1 MKVAAI
7 DIDKDA
13 IRVVELQKGMRG
25 ASVSNHFKMP
35 LVNGNLSEA
44 LKDVVKKIPEAEI
57 VVSFDS
63 RDVSFRT
70 LNLPITDIKKI
81 EKTIPFEAEDLLPF
95 PIDELIIDYQIIEK
109 GEKETTVCIVAA
121 KKEKIKTRLE
131 ALSSGGIDP
140 KVINIAPSALSA
152 IANHYL
158 KDEKGVYAVVY
169 SSVSDVDIGIFEN
182 GGLRFFRNIPLI
194 GEWEMDVCNTLY
206 IFQATG
212 RKDIERIYL
221 CGSSGKDDVLKK
233 EIAALHSIE
242 PVQIDFTKDTEIKIE
257 SEYAKALG
265 LALREAEGKG
275 FGINLRKGDLA
286 YKREGA
292 ETKKRLR
299 YTIIFG
305 GIAALLFILNL
316 SVKYYMVESKYQ
328 AVTNEIRRNF
338 NEALPDVKKII
349 NEEQQLKSAAAEAKK
364 KIRLLGGRIKGDV
377 TALDLFKEV
386 TERMPA
392 GQKVILF
399 EFSLEG
405 DKIRL
410 SGETTSFEAA
420 DKIKEGLS
428 KSNFFKEVTL
438 SDAKIGAEQNKI
450 KFRINITLHEAI

>member
-1 MKVAAI
+1 VKVAGI
-7 DIDKDA
+7 DIDKNV
-13 IRVVELQKGMRG
+13 IRVVELQKGMRTF
-25 ASVSNHFKMP
+25 SVAGSFSVP
-35 LVNGNLSEA
+35 VQNGNLPEA
-44 LKDVVKKIPEAEI
+44 LKEVSKKIADAE
-57 VVSFDS
+57 VVASFDS
-63 RDVSFRT
+63 RDISFRT

-81 EKTIPFEAEDLLPF
+81 EKTIPFEVEELLPF
-95 PIDELIIDYQIIEK
+95 PIDELIIDYQVLKK
-109 GEKETTVCIVAA
+109 GEKETTVGIVAA
-121 KKEKIKTRLE
+121 KKERIKAQIEL
-131 ALSSGGIDP
+131 LSAGGIDP
-140 KVINIAPSALSA
+140 KVINITPSALSA

-169 SSVSDVDIGIFEN
+169 HGASDVDIGIFEN

-194 GEWEMDVCNTLY
+194 GEWERDVCNTLY
-206 IFQATG
+206 IFQATV

-221 CGSSGKDDVLKK
+221 CGSSEKDDVLKK
-233 EIAALHSIE
+233 EFASLCGIE
-242 PVQIDFTKDTEIKIE
+242 PVQIDFSKDTEIRVDT
-257 SEYAKALG
+257 EYAKALG

-286 YKREGA
+286 YKKEGA

-305 GIAALLFILNL
+305 GIVAFLLILNL
-316 SVKYYMVESKYQ
+316 SVKYYMVESRYL

-392 GQKVILF
+392 EQKVILF

-428 KSNFFKEVTL
+428 KSSFFKEVTL

>member
-1 MKVAAI
+1 MKIAGI

-13 IRVVELQKGMRG
+13 IRVVELQKSMRG
-25 ASVSNHFKMP
+25 ASVSNHFKIAI
-35 LVNGNLSEA
+35 VNGNLSEA

-57 VVSFDS
+57 AASFNS
-63 RDVSFRT
+63 RDISFRT

-81 EKTIPFEAEDLLPF
+81 EKTIPFEAEELLPF
-95 PIDELIIDYQIIEK
+95 PADELIIDYQVLEK
-109 GEKETTVCIVAA
+109 GERETTVGIVAA
-121 KKEKIKTRLE
+121 KKEKIKAQLE
-131 ALSSGGIDP
+131 ILSTSGIDP
-140 KVINIAPSALSA
+140 KVVNIAPSAIAA
-152 IANHYL
+152 IAGRYL
-158 KDEKGVYAVVY
+158 KGEKGVYAVICLSTSDADIDIFY
-169 SSVSDVDIGIFEN
+169 DDSV
-182 GGLRFFRNIPLI
+182 RFFRNIPLI
-194 GEWEMDVCNTLY
+194 GEWERDVCNTLY
-206 IFQATG
+206 IFQATV

-221 CGSSGKDDVLKK
+221 CGSSEKDDVLKK
-233 EIAALHSIE
+233 EFASLCGIE
-242 PVQIDFTKDTEIKIE
+242 PVQIDFSKDTEIRVDT
-257 SEYAKALG
+257 EYAKALG

-275 FGINLRKGDLA
+275 FAVNLRKGEFS
-286 YKREGA
+286 YKKEGA

-305 GIAALLFILNL
+305 GIVAFLLILNL
-316 SVKYYMVESKYQ
+316 SVKYYMVESRYL

-392 GQKVILF
+392 EQKVILF

-428 KSNFFKEVTL
+428 KSSFFKEVTL